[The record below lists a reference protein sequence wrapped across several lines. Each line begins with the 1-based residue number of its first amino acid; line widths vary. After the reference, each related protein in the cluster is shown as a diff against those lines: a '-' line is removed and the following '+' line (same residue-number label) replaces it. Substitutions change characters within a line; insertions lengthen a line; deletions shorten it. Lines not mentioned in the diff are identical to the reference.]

1 MSNEKPYVPC
11 GRCAGT
17 GCVIVRREVN
27 EKQEIRACAPRRTH
41 CSRCDG
47 YGIIF
52 VTNYPD
58 FPTESVR
65 IGSAHKRLS
74 KPWRCYELP
83 PTKRDLA
90 RNLPC

>member
-11 GRCAGT
+11 GRCSGT

-52 VTNYPD
+52 ITNFPD
-58 FPTESVR
+58 FPIHSVSMPKNPR
-65 IGSAHKRLS
+65 RLRNT
-74 KPWRCYELP
+74 WRCYEIP
-83 PTKRDLA
+83 PTTKM
-90 RNLPC
+90 NWPVTTH